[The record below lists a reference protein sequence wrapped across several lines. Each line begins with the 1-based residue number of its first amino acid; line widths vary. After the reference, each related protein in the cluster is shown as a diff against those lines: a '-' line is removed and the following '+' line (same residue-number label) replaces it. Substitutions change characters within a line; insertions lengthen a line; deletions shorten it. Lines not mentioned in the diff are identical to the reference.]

1 MPVRILKHETRC
13 KICVHPKAQ
22 EINALLEKRS
32 NREKADDGTRYT
44 LAVVLQILGGWGVIN
59 PTEENVKLHVKN
71 HIEFLAAET
80 IEINKA
86 EEQEII
92 EKINSGEMKMADL
105 DEGMRFL
112 ATVYIE
118 QQKAKFARGEELG
131 ITHDHF
137 LKLVGEST
145 KRKHNDAQDRLLLAL
160 GGGIG
165 MVFKKALS
173 TPAPPALP
181 SGDVIEGEV
190 IRVEDGD

>member
-105 DEGMRFL
+105 DEGMRRARDHVKPYEDASLMKRIGVPSKL
-112 ATVYIE
+112 AKLLVIFEDASPGRVTVV
-118 QQKAKFARGEELG
+118 
-131 ITHDHF
+131 
-137 LKLVGEST
+137 LVREPVG
-145 KRKHNDAQDRLLLAL
+145 
-160 GGGIG
+160 
-165 MVFKKALS
+165 V
-173 TPAPPALP
+173 
-181 SGDVIEGEV
+181 
-190 IRVEDGD
+190 